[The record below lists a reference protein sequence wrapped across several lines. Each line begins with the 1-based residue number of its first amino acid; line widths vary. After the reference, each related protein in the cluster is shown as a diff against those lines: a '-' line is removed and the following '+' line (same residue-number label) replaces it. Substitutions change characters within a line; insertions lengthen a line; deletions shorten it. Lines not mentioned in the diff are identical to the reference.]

1 MIIVTGTKRS
11 GTSLWMQILSA
22 GGFPVVG
29 AAFPG
34 RWGESIRAA
43 NARGFYESLFRQGI
57 NWTTNPDP
65 RTGAFVRPE
74 EVTRHAVK
82 VFAPGLTRTDLAYV
96 GRVIVTVRHWREYA
110 ASLERLNRMEQDF
123 FQRDDGG
130 LGERDSPGERRV
142 RGGRMSPILEW
153 WFQNYELM
161 RDIVTRGYPV
171 HALTFDR
178 LLADPEREIAGVFRW
193 LGEGDL
199 GTAAAAVAPEL
210 RTFAAP
216 DVATG
221 LSAGTLRVF
230 DDYYAAVHAGSG
242 LSEAL
247 VADMN
252 EAYVRLCAEWD
263 AERAPAAPTR
273 DGAWGEPI

>member
-11 GTSLWMQILSA
+11 GTSAWMQILRA

-29 AAFPG
+29 APFPG

-43 NARGFYESLFRQGI
+43 NERGFYESRFRQGI

-82 VFAPGLTRTDLAYV
+82 VFAPGLARSDLAYIGKV
-96 GRVIVTVRHWREYA
+96 VVTVRDWRDYA
-110 ASLERLNRMEQDF
+110 ASIGKLNDMETAWQAANPPADE
-123 FQRDDGG
+123 
-130 LGERDSPGERRV
+130 LGARETRGEQRV
-142 RGGRMSPILEW
+142 RGGRLSPVLEW

-171 HALTFDR
+171 HALTYDR
-178 LLADPEREIAGVFRW
+178 LLADPEREITGVLGW
-193 LGEGDL
+193 LGEGDV
-199 GTAAAAVAPEL
+199 AAAVTAVAPEL
-210 RTFAAP
+210 RRWRHPEIAHDLPTE
-216 DVATG
+216 VT
-221 LSAGTLRVF
+221 RVF
-230 DDYYAAVHAGSG
+230 DDYLASVDSGKG

-252 EAYVRLCAEWD
+252 ATYLRLVARWD
-263 AERAPAAPTR
+263 AERNQDR
-273 DGAWGEPI
+273 